1 MGTIRISTAQ
11 NVDID
16 YEVAGLGERIAAR
29 LIDLAGFAILYI
41 VAVILMLVASI
52 SRSEMLIIVLLV
64 LFGLIFLFYDLVCET
79 FMDGQTFG
87 KKVMKI
93 KVISLDGGQPSF
105 GQYLM
110 RWVFRIV
117 DFGFFFGWGVVALIA
132 VAISKNHQRV
142 GDMLAKTTLI
152 KTVPRTQIDNVAFIS
167 SLPEDYQPTF
177 KEALLLNDR
186 DVELIYEVLTGFYQ
200 TGNPQLIYAM
210 AGKVKEHINPA
221 MPAGMN
227 ELQFLETILK
237 DYSYLTA
244 NTAY

>member
-1 MGTIRISTAQ
+1 METIRISTAQ

-16 YEVAGLGERIAAR
+16 YEVAGLGERIVAR
-29 LIDLAGFAILYI
+29 IIDLGGFIVLYI

-52 SRSEMLIIVLLV
+52 SRSETLIVVLVV
-64 LFGLIFLFYDLVCET
+64 LFAVIFLFYDLVCEI

-87 KKVMKI
+87 KKIMKI

-110 RWVFRIV
+110 RWIFRIV
-117 DFGFFFGWGVVALIA
+117 DFGVFFGWGVVALIC
-132 VAISKNHQRV
+132 VAASKNHQRV

-152 KTVPRTQIDNVAFIS
+152 KTVPRTQIENVAFTVNT
-167 SLPEDYQPTF
+167 PEDYQPVF
-177 KEALLLNDR
+177 KEVVHLNDR
-186 DVELIYEVLTGFYQ
+186 EVELISEVLTGFYQ

-210 AGKVKEHINPA
+210 ATKIKEHIAPSI
-221 MPAGMN
+221 PEGMN
-227 ELQFLETILK
+227 ELHFLETVIK

-244 NTAY
+244 NSIS